1 MAVGKKSFKLYTDLI
16 DFVNGSKKH
25 DVEIEPMTDEEAG
38 MLFRWILE
46 YVNDKH
52 PIVPKPI
59 KYIVAIIKR
68 QLDDE
73 LESWKEQC
81 ITNKENGLKGG
92 RPRKPKETEENRIGF
107 QETDN
112 NPEKPDKDKDK
123 DIYNNDLSISKDISK
138 SSGEVSQ
145 EKPTPL
151 ITLPCIGNYQ
161 HPIFD
166 EDIKHYKELYP
177 AVDILQQFKNMV
189 GWLEANPQNRKTK
202 NGVKSFI
209 ARWLSKCQDKAPK
222 VESSNYNSGFNNID
236 DSYELDEEFKQKP
249 NETYEEYKKRVVD
262 KFRKGNDP
270 TASFGGVEK
279 L

>member
-52 PIVPKPI
+52 PVVPKPI

-68 QLDDE
+68 QLDDD

-123 DIYNNDLSISKDISK
+123 DKDINNIVLSNDK
-138 SSGEVSQ
+138 SLSNTSAAISQ
-145 EKPTPL
+145 D
-151 ITLPCIGNYQ
+151 ISQAVIILPCLSNYQ
-161 HPIFD
+161 HPIFQ
-166 EDIKHYKELYP
+166 EDIDHYKELYP
-177 AVDILQQFKNMV
+177 AVDVLQELRLML
-189 GWLEANPQNRKTK
+189 GWLESNRQNLKTK
-202 NGVKSFI
+202 NGIKSFI
-209 ARWLSKCQDKAPK
+209 TRWLGKKQNQAPR
-222 VESSNYNSGFNNID
+222 VESNSKGKVDTGAFNVIGD
-236 DSYELDEEFKQKP
+236 DYLKG
-249 NETYEEYKKRVVD
+249 YEE
-262 KFRKGNDP
+262 
-270 TASFGGVEK
+270 

>member
-68 QLDDE
+68 QLDDD

-92 RPRKPKETEENRIGF
+92 RPKKPKETEKNRIGF

-123 DIYNNDLSISKDISK
+123 DINNIVLSNDKSLSNTSAAISQDISQA
-138 SSGEVSQ
+138 V
-145 EKPTPL
+145 
-151 ITLPCIGNYQ
+151 IILPCIKGYN
-161 HPIFD
+161 HPIYQ
-166 EDIKHYKELYP
+166 EDLEHYKELYP
-177 AVDILQQFKNMV
+177 AVDILQELKLML
-189 GWLEANPQNRKTK
+189 GWLESNPNNKKTE
-202 NGVKSFI
+202 NGIKSFI
-209 ARWLSKCQDKAPK
+209 TRWLGKKQNQAP
-222 VESSNYNSGFNNID
+222 
-236 DSYELDEEFKQKP
+236 
-249 NETYEEYKKRVVD
+249 RVD
-262 KFRKGNDP
+262 KSNP

-279 L
+279 LDNSYFSATDGCEEL